1 MQYQGTCTLLIFVS
15 TSRVHLKE
23 YYSDLFAIHKTLL
36 FLPCFSQANSI
47 DIYWVK
53 LFIGLLTCF
62 LLNLAYLP
70 NFSKPKSTSA
80 TFLWR
85 KVTNSRNGSSSDLT
99 QAKLIICQNLSIMV
113 KGLLGI
119 ILVFLSGKRSAW
131 YYSCIFIPAP
141 VFNILVKILI

>member
-1 MQYQGTCTLLIFVS
+1 MQYQGMCTLLIFVS

-23 YYSDLFAIHKTLL
+23 YYSDLFAIHKALI
-36 FLPCFSQANSI
+36 FLSCFSQANSI
-47 DIYWVK
+47 GIYWVK

-85 KVTNSRNGSSSDLT
+85 KVTNSRNGSSSGLT

-119 ILVFLSGKRSAW
+119 ILVFSSQPW
-131 YYSCIFIPAP
+131 SSIFW
-141 VFNILVKILI
+141 